1 MRTRELA
8 TLLAAVAVATGCGR
22 KEPPEQP
29 APEPI
34 IEQTRAPEP
43 APAPPPA
50 PAPAP
55 DNSAL
60 LRQRATLEERIHF
73 GYNSAE
79 LTAEAQQ
86 KLAAKASILTADQTI
101 RIRIEGHADERGSDE
116 YNLALGTKR
125 ANAAMRFLILRGV
138 PSARLETVSYG
149 EERPLQ
155 MGSGE
160 SAWAMNRRG
169 EFQVTSGISS
179 R

>member
-8 TLLAAVAVATGCGR
+8 ILLAAVAVATACGR

-34 IEQTRAPEP
+34 IEETRAPEP

-60 LRQRATLEERIHF
+60 LRQR
-73 GYNSAE
+73 
-79 LTAEAQQ
+79 
-86 KLAAKASILTADQTI
+86 KLAAKAAILTSDQAI

-138 PSARLETVSYG
+138 PQSRLETVSYG

-160 SAWAMNRRG
+160 SVWAMNRRG
-169 EFQVTSGISS
+169 EFQVTGGISS

>member
-1 MRTRELA
+1 MHAREFA
-8 TLLAAVAVATGCGR
+8 TLLAAVAVVTACGR

-34 IEQTRAPEP
+34 MEETRAPEP
-43 APAPPPA
+43 APAPA
-50 PAPAP
+50 AAPAP

-73 GYNSAE
+73 AFNSAE
-79 LTAEAQQ
+79 LSAEAQQ
-86 KLAAKASILTADQTI
+86 RLASKAAILTADQSI
-101 RIRIEGHADERGSDE
+101 RIRIEGHADERGADE
-116 YNLALGTKR
+116 YNLALGTRR

-138 PSARLETVSYG
+138 PQSRLETVSYG

-155 MGSGE
+155 QGSGE
-160 SAWAMNRRG
+160 SVWAMNRRG
-169 EFQVTSGISS
+169 ELQVTSGISS

>member
-86 KLAAKASILTADQTI
+86 KLGAK
-101 RIRIEGHADERGSDE
+101 
-116 YNLALGTKR
+116 
-125 ANAAMRFLILRGV
+125 AAMRFLILRGV

-155 MGSGE
+155 MGAGE